1 MNFTGP
7 GDTDS
12 VDFRQKPSVYG
23 VQRNLL
29 IQLEINGSLQL
40 VCHLLREYLGLTA
53 CGSTNTENTKHRL
66 LFRRSRF

>member
-1 MNFTGP
+1 MTEILVQCKLPLLIHKGNIRVLRFEYKIHLTAP

-29 IQLEINGSLQL
+29 IQLESNGDDHC
-40 VCHLLREYLGLTA
+40 VA
-53 CGSTNTENTKHRL
+53 
-66 LFRRSRF
+66 